1 MTKKDCDQY
10 FENKDR
16 IYRWIPRPGLRYE
29 IYGSL
34 FCYVV
39 LIVLLLFIVNNG
51 NILTDGTDK
60 RKYLRRKYND
70 L

>member
-1 MTKKDCDQY
+1 MDTST
-10 FENKDR
+10 R
-16 IYRWIPRPGLRYE
+16 IEGLRYE